1 MSVNWNWKDKKGE
14 VHWKPKQEVRFEE
27 SKNHTITWSIY
38 HANCLGCMLKEYK
51 NDKGE
56 DVYDFMC
63 YFNDIHHLKR
73 MLGLEKYKSWD
84 NETKQTDWF
93 KDIYVDFEIDYI
105 TLDITYPYADKLAKY
120 FAEAGYEVRLYKGE
134 RNNE

>member
-1 MSVNWNWKDKKGE
+1 MAVEWLWKNKKGE
-14 VHWKPKQEVRFEE
+14 VHWKPKAETKFED
-27 SKNHTITWSIY
+27 SKNHTIVWSIY

-51 NDKGE
+51 DNNGE

-73 MLGLEKYKSWD
+73 MLGLEKYKTF
-84 NETKQTDWF
+84 NNTTIKEDWF
-93 KDIYVDFEIDYI
+93 KNIYIDFEIDYI